1 MSIRTSFG
9 LTTQPSF
16 SLPTLLQRDLS
27 SSGQLESPPSPTLP
41 APLVLGAAVQAAGA
55 TLDAATATPAMV
67 VAAAQVV
74 VVVST
79 PGVPGPVFELTYL
92 LMDSIKKQCL
102 ALPNDPFNGL

>member
-1 MSIRTSFG
+1 MLITTSFG

-16 SLPTLLQRDLS
+16 SLPTPLQRDLS
-27 SSGQLESPPSPTLP
+27 SSGFESPPSPTLP